1 MQKSSE
7 AKFNIHIRNDDVL
20 PAVRSNTAP
29 QEPFRKR
36 RTVELN
42 KSSVQKQAKIYG
54 GKTATTNDFLH
65 EIDHMMGLNHPG
77 KRNKQSSTGK
87 LRECEADRESLMGLG
102 MEFRI
107 DDLQTACCSKIKS
120 KNKYKADR
128 I

>member
-20 PAVRSNTAP
+20 PAVRPNTAP
-29 QEPFRKR
+29 PAPFRKR

-42 KSSVQKQAKIYG
+42 KSSVQTQTKIYG
-54 GKTATTNDFLH
+54 GKPATTNDFLH
-65 EIDHMMGLNHPG
+65 EIGHMMGLNHPG

-87 LRECEADRESLMGLG
+87 LGEYEADRESLMGLG

-107 DDLQTACCSKIKS
+107 DDFQTACCSKIKS